1 MPNAWDDYVDER
13 GGLLLKYRSASVSAH
28 FDDGQFGPQ
37 LTIEA
42 TLEHP
47 EDYPRIANGVILNWF
62 NLPNGWRINGDKVE
76 AVAWT
81 AKNGNEQE
89 PPTKFR
95 NDSSIGRLVSQ
106 MKAVDPE
113 GKTLANGSVYE
124 AAYWNKT
131 LSGLVQWDAV
141 NTPKRVQNAE
151 GTWVE
156 DPAGKDVSMPVELLS
171 AAGSNGKAPA
181 SFDIQSLGAD
191 PTQLDILRAAATASK
206 NVGEFQAAIIAPL
219 AGQPVLGAVMK
230 QPGDVYASLLVS

>member
-1 MPNAWDDYVDER
+1 MPGWDDYVDER
-13 GGLLLKYRSASVSAH
+13 GGLLLKYQSKGVNAFFV
-28 FDDGQFGPQ
+28 DGNYGPQ

-42 TLEHP
+42 TLTHP
-47 EDYPRIANGVILNWF
+47 EDYPRISDGVILNWF

-89 PPTKFR
+89 PPSKFR
-95 NDSSIGRLVSQ
+95 NDSPIGRLVSQ

-156 DPAGKDVSMPVELLS
+156 DPSGKDVSMPVELLGQ
-171 AAGSNGKAPA
+171 ADSNGHKPE
-181 SFDIQSLGAD
+181 FDIASLGA
-191 PTQLDILRAAATASK
+191 TAAQLDVLRMAATSSK
-206 NVGEFQAAIIAPL
+206 TLGEFQAAIIQPL

-230 QPGDVYASLLVS
+230 QPGEVYASLLVQG